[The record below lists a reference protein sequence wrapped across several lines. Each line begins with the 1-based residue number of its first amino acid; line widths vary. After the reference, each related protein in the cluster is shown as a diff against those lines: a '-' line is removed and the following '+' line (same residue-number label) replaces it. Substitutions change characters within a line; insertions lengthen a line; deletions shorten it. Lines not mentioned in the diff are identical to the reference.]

1 MVYISS
7 MKTKINNIHK
17 LSIQNLQKSFAEH
30 IVLKNISLSA
40 KSGDVIA
47 LLGSSGSGKSTLLRC
62 INLLEQ
68 ADSGI
73 IQING
78 ITIENKKLKIV
89 NKLRTKIGMVFQQFN
104 LWAHMNVLQNLIEAP
119 IHVLKQPKAKAIE
132 QAEKLLKKVGISH
145 KQASYPGQL
154 SGGEQQRVAI
164 ARALMMQPEIILFD
178 EPTSALDPEMVVEV
192 LNVMKSLAQ
201 EGMTMII
208 ATHEIGFAREVASHA
223 IFLEQ
228 GEIHEYGASGE
239 VLNNPETTRLKQ
251 FLQSVCH

>member
-89 NKLRTKIGMVFQQFN
+89 SHIKHESGIRIKYIRREPPDSMEGRRV
-104 LWAHMNVLQNLIEAP
+104 EAT
-119 IHVLKQPKAKAIE
+119 LEDAY
-132 QAEKLLKKVGISH
+132 LL
-145 KQASYPGQL
+145 L
-154 SGGEQQRVAI
+154 
-164 ARALMMQPEIILFD
+164 
-178 EPTSALDPEMVVEV
+178 
-192 LNVMKSLAQ
+192 LN
-201 EGMTMII
+201 
-208 ATHEIGFAREVASHA
+208 
-223 IFLEQ
+223 
-228 GEIHEYGASGE
+228 
-239 VLNNPETTRLKQ
+239 P
-251 FLQSVCH
+251 